1 MGDDIPSDSAQLSN
15 ESNDKYAKHH
25 AILCTEREFI
35 FASFASKLPLLAL
48 FWYSTAT
55 MDVNS
60 EENSDSGSI
69 AIVIVSGVLSLAGIV
84 YLLRIR
90 NNSISLDMLRRYHLF
105 AAVGQLFPA
114 VAMIWYIE
122 ANNIMGDVKQYGNKY
137 GTVVNTYIRWIDTD
151 GKYSFIQETQN
162 LGGVES
168 TEDGIAIPYLPP
180 VFAIIS
186 GLQHVLS
193 STSFLNGN
201 RLYRAYS
208 GAWLPRFVDYA
219 LSTPLIFITNLY
231 FFDLNLNIFTIL
243 LTYSTYILVMTS
255 GLSSEIAW
263 YWQFILQRRG
273 SVGTSLPIYG
283 PFVAASVAFVLSWVT
298 PIMQLDA
305 SSRASV
311 KDDGQEI
318 PVFVYLFV
326 AWIFFTFALFPI
338 IAYRKICQTSFTA
351 QPSKES
357 TESLLFS
364 TWT

>member
-1 MGDDIPSDSAQLSN
+1 MEDVIPNDSAKQSN
-15 ESNDKYAKHH
+15 GKYHT
-25 AILCTEREFI
+25 ILCTEREFI

-60 EENSDSGSI
+60 EENSDSASI
-69 AIVIVSGVLSLAGIV
+69 AIVIVSGVLAVAGIV
-84 YLLRIR
+84 YLWKIR
-90 NNSISLDMLRRYHLF
+90 ADDISLEMLRWYHRF
-105 AAVGQLFPA
+105 AAVGQLLPA

-122 ANNIMGDVKQYGNKY
+122 ANNIMGNVEKFGNKY

-168 TEDGIAIPYLPP
+168 PEDGIAIPYLPP
-180 VFAIIS
+180 VFALIS

-193 STSFLNGN
+193 STSFLDGN

-243 LTYSTYILVMTS
+243 LTYSTYILVMVS

-263 YWQFILQRRG
+263 YWQSILKNTE
-273 SVGTSLPIYG
+273 SMGTSLPIYG

-305 SSRASV
+305 SARASFR
-311 KDDGQEI
+311 DDGQKI
-318 PVFVYLFV
+318 PVFVFLFV

-338 IAYRKICQTSFTA
+338 IAYRKIR
-351 QPSKES
+351 QPPSTPKEGGTDTI
-357 TESLLFS
+357 TESLLFYG
-364 TWT
+364 WK